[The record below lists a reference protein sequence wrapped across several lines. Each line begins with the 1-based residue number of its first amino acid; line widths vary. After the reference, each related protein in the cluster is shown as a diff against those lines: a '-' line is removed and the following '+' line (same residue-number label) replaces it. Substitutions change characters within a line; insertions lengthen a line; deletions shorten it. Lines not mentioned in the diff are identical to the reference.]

1 MKKREALGTV
11 CRNVNWCSHCG
22 TVWNFLKKLRIEPP
36 RDPTIL
42 LLGIYPKEKQVIE
55 EISVF
60 HAHCS
65 VVHNSP
71 DMETIQMCIYK

>member
-11 CRNVNWCSHCG
+11 CRNVNWSG
-22 TVWNFLKKLRIEPP
+22 WKFLKKLRIEPP

-65 VVHNSP
+65 IVHNSP
-71 DMETIQMCIYK
+71 DMETIQMYIDK